1 MVQFQFNKLKLH
13 DPKADRQKKEET
25 LASILD
31 IVEREY
37 IPNLRSHLV
46 FKITG
51 SPTTNEHFCY
61 CPEGN
66 SYGSSLTP

>member
-1 MVQFQFNKLKLH
+1 MQFQFIKLKLH
-13 DPKADRQKKEET
+13 DSKADRQKKEKIID
-25 LASILD
+25 AILD

-51 SPTTNEHFCY
+51 SPIANEHFCH

-66 SYGSSLTP
+66 SDGSSLTP